1 MSREHA
7 FVITR
12 VVAVESRARQST
24 GQPETIPMQ
33 LILDHIGILTP
44 SIERSAGHFPPGFT
58 LHDPELMPSEG
69 TREQYATLDS
79 KRGPSVLLLEAVQPG
94 PYQRALEKRGP
105 GLHHLGLA
113 TDSLELATAQLHSLG
128 LLLHPDSLKTHAHG
142 CVWLC
147 RPGVPFLVELY
158 KPKELSAA
166 DYAPVRI
173 DLPTGQPHSEPLPQ
187 LLPGLKIQ
195 VHDSEDLTL
204 TVDGQTF
211 PVPT

>member
-1 MSREHA
+1 
-7 FVITR
+7 
-12 VVAVESRARQST
+12 
-24 GQPETIPMQ
+24 MQ

-44 SIERSAGHFPPGFT
+44 SIERSAGHFPSGFT
-58 LHDPELMPSEG
+58 LHEPELMPSEG

-113 TDSLELATAQLHSLG
+113 TDSLEEATAMLHSLG

-158 KPKELSAA
+158 KPNELTAVEH
-166 DYAPVRI
+166 APVRI
-173 DLPTGQPHSEPLPQ
+173 DLPAGQPHVAPLPQ

-195 VHDSEDLTL
+195 VLGSQVLAL
-204 TVDGQTF
+204 TVDGQAF
-211 PVPT
+211 QVPT